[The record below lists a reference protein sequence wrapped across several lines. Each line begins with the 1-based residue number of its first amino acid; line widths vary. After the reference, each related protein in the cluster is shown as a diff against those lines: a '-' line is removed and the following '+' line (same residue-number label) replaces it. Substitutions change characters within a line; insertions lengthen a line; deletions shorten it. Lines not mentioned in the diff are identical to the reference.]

1 MPHPAESLRVLR
13 SGWGLRR
20 VHHLASIDPSFGA
33 LLGAGAAAAL
43 TLLLGAALGI
53 AAARRAQ
60 RRRDARFLE
69 TEAALRR
76 SEDRLRWALAATSE
90 IVWDWDLATDEI
102 YQPSWAQ
109 TYGWPEERTP
119 RTGKAL
125 LAFIHP
131 EDVGRM
137 GAEVERVRTGG
148 DTFELE
154 HRVLTA
160 SGDWKWMLGR
170 GRVVARDAAG
180 RARRIVGTC
189 TDVTE
194 RKRLQTRLEI
204 ADRMASIGTLAA
216 GVAHELNN
224 PLAYVLGNV
233 DFSLERLG
241 AVDHA
246 AAGEG
251 GAARQALE
259 ECLAALREARTG
271 AERMRDIIADVKLF
285 SRAAEERRVPVQVG
299 AALRA
304 ALSLADHEIR
314 HRARI
319 VVDVAP
325 VPPVSAN
332 ESRLSQA
339 FLNLLVNAAQAI
351 PEGHADRNEIRVTV
365 RTDAAGRVEIAVRDT
380 GSGIPAE
387 HRKRLFDPFFT
398 TKPVGI
404 GTGLGLSIC
413 HGIVTALGGTID
425 VESEVGKGSTFRI
438 ALPAVGTDAASGEAG
453 TAAASPRAAD
463 APVPPRARVLFVDD
477 EPLFGRL
484 MARALSADHDA
495 EALSDGGEALRRLR
509 AGERFDLV
517 IADLAMPVLTG
528 MELHAEIAR
537 IDPDLAG
544 RMLFVTG
551 GAFTPETAAFVAGHA
566 EQVLAKPL
574 APEALREK
582 VRAAL
587 RGLRPAADAPAA

>member
-1 MPHPAESLRVLR
+1 VL
-13 SGWGLRR
+13 SVTGGTT
-20 VHHLASIDPSFGA
+20 AGA
-33 LLGAGAAAAL
+33 LLATGAAAAL
-43 TLLLGAALGI
+43 TSLLGVALGI
-53 AAARRAQ
+53 GLMARRQ
-60 RRRDARFLE
+60 RRREARFLA

-90 IVWDWDLATDEI
+90 IVWDWDLVNDAI

-109 TYGWPEERTP
+109 TYGYPEERTP
-119 RTGKAL
+119 RSGKEL
-125 LAFIHP
+125 IAFIHP

-137 GAEVERVRTGG
+137 GAELEAIAHGQ
-148 DTFELE
+148 DAFELE

-160 SGDWKWMLGR
+160 SGEWKWMLGR
-170 GRVVARDAAG
+170 ARVVARDAQG
-180 RARRIVGTC
+180 RATRVVGTC

-194 RKRLQTRLEI
+194 RKRMNTRLEI

-233 DFSLERLG
+233 EYSLDRLNELG
-241 AVDHA
+241 PAA
-246 AAGEG
+246 AAGGER
-251 GAARQALE
+251 AQE
-259 ECLAALREARTG
+259 ALRECGTALDEARSG
-271 AERMRDIIADVKLF
+271 AERMRDIVADMKLF
-285 SRAAEERRVPVQVG
+285 SRAGEDSRAPVQVG

-319 VVDVAP
+319 VLELEP
-325 VPPVSAN
+325 VPPVLAN
-332 ESRLSQA
+332 ESRLSQV

-351 PEGHADRNEIRVTV
+351 PDGHADRNEIRVTV
-365 RTDAAGRVEIAVRDT
+365 RSDGAGRVQIAVRDT
-380 GSGIPAE
+380 GCGIARE

-413 HGIVTALGGTID
+413 HGIVTALGGEID
-425 VESEVGKGSTFRI
+425 VESEVGKGTTFRVT
-438 ALPAVGTDAASGEAG
+438 LP
-453 TAAASPRAAD
+453 AAASDVGPPAEVQR
-463 APVPPRARVLFVDD
+463 PPRPAPAPGGPRPRVLVVDD
-477 EPLFGRL
+477 EPVFLRI
-484 MARALSADHDA
+484 MSRALGPLHETEGLTDA
-495 EALSDGGEALRRLR
+495 AEALRRLR

-517 IADLAMPVLTG
+517 VTDLAMPVLSG

-537 IDPDLAG
+537 LDPDLAG

-551 GAFTPETAAFVAGHA
+551 GAFTAEAAEFVAQRPDRIL
-566 EQVLAKPL
+566 EKPL
-574 APEALREK
+574 SPEVLREK

-587 RGLRPAADAPAA
+587 RGARPVADAPVA